1 MIKQDAS
8 SPTDAFDATLT
19 DIIPSEI
26 ASPVLTSVIDT
37 AGQVTAANFLLIGNV
52 LTTATDFDV
61 EKDPANRAITITI
74 DGTLQ

>member
-37 AGQVTAANFLLIGNV
+37 AVPGQVTAANFLLIGNV

-61 EKDPANRAITITI
+61 EKDPAGSCTITMHN
-74 DGTLQ
+74 